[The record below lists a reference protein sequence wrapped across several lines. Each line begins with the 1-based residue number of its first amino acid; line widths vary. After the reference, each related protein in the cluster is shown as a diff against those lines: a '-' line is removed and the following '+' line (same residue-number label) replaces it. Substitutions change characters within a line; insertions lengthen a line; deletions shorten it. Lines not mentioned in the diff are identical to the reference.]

1 MTRQK
6 SAPVILADDND
17 DGKVALGCLGAL
29 VVVTV
34 IGVAIAL
41 FGNFDSSPNLG
52 DSASGDLPITRV
64 EAMDKQQ
71 ASGSGPGSLLARN
84 LEAGDQGGAVAG
96 RSGVLVD
103 LVAQFYEHG
112 IEPEILE
119 REMLRRSV
127 CYNGRPARIVPL
139 VLTPDSK
146 GFALAFGAPSFNE
159 GDPFPRIEFFHGI
172 ENDLEFVYFVSM
184 THEPVRGFS
193 PMGERIPNTR
203 KDVGRVMLKWVA
215 EVANSAC
222 PMGGS

>member
-1 MTRQK
+1 MKRQK
-6 SAPVILADDND
+6 SAPVILADDD
-17 DGKVALGCLGAL
+17 GDGKVALGCLGAL
-29 VVVTV
+29 VVVA
-34 IGVAIAL
+34 GVGLAIAM
-41 FGNFDSSPNLG
+41 FGDFESSADLG
-52 DSASGDLPITRV
+52 DTVSGELPITRV
-64 EAMDKQQ
+64 EAMAKQQ
-71 ASGSGPGSLLARN
+71 ASSSGPGSLLARN
-84 LEAGDQGGAVAG
+84 LEADDQNGAIAG

-119 REMLRRSV
+119 REMQRRSV

-146 GFALAFGAPSFNE
+146 GFALAFGAPSFDE

-172 ENDLEFVYFVSM
+172 ENDLEFVYFVSL

-222 PMGGS
+222 PMNGS